1 MEQFVAESSSLCR
14 LYVKVNM
21 DNETWKEQKRQS
33 RALSEYGILMRVCKL
48 WIVGIPK
55 DGLQLVNLQLQFCS
69 LGTGSY
75 TLIKIEHFHENTKF
89 FPAHF
94 Q

>member
-48 WIVGIPK
+48 
-55 DGLQLVNLQLQFCS
+55 
-69 LGTGSY
+69 
-75 TLIKIEHFHENTKF
+75 
-89 FPAHF
+89 
-94 Q
+94 